1 MQQLQIDNCESL
13 SIEKRTISQSECQE
27 LFEQKKYR
35 ITSSNAHKVLI
46 RQKNFETLTEN
57 LFVKNKKCS
66 NITQEA
72 LNHGKIFEPIAR
84 QIYIDVMKFKLKHVS
99 VRETGI
105 VIQPL
110 LYWLA
115 ASPDGL
121 ITDESSTPILG
132 LIEIKC
138 PFSKRNLHPQDMLKD
153 KNFYV
158 ELRDGMPHLK
168 EEHSNGYYSQIQMAM
183 GLSQLKFCDFIVYS
197 FKGMIII
204 RIPFSEIY
212 FIKLTEKL
220 NHFFKNYALPYLIK
234 IN

>member
-1 MQQLQIDNCESL
+1 MGKNWSLLQVHVD
-13 SIEKRTISQSECQE
+13 
-27 LFEQKKYR
+27 
-35 ITSSNAHKVLI
+35 VL
-46 RQKNFETLTEN
+46 
-57 LFVKNKKCS
+57 
-66 NITQEA
+66 
-72 LNHGKIFEPIAR
+72 
-84 QIYIDVMKFKLKHVS
+84 KFKLKHNVS
-99 VRETGI
+99 VGETGI
-105 VIQPL
+105 VIYPL

-121 ITDESSTPILG
+121 ITGESCTPIFG
-132 LIEIKC
+132 LTEIKC

-168 EEHSNGYYSQIQMAM
+168 EEHSNGYYSQIRMAM

-220 NHFFKNYALPYLIK
+220 NHFLRILSYHI
-234 IN
+234 

>member
-1 MQQLQIDNCESL
+1 MFGFRTASAVDY
-13 SIEKRTISQSECQE
+13 SIEQDLLLHEKEIVYPTVGNVIYEHEKSQQNSEEIEGSKTLVGMPTFTIKETE
-27 LFEQKKYR
+27 K
-35 ITSSNAHKVLI
+35 H
-46 RQKNFETLTEN
+46 RQLTD
-57 LFVKNKKCS
+57 KM
-66 NITQEA
+66 I
-72 LNHGKIFEPIAR
+72 
-84 QIYIDVMKFKLKHVS
+84 KFKLKHIVS
-99 VRETGI
+99 VGETGI

-110 LYWLA
+110 LCWLA

-121 ITDESSTPILG
+121 ITDESITPILG
-132 LIEIKC
+132 LIEIKR
-138 PFSKRNLHPQDMLKD
+138 PFSKRNLHPQNMLKD

-204 RIPFSEIY
+204 RICFSEIY

-234 IN
+234 MN